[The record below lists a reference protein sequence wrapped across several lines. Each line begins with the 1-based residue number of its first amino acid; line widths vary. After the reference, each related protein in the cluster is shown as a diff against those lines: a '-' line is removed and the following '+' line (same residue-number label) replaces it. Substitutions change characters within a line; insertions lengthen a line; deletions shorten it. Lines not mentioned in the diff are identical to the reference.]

1 MSQFQTRLEPHGCN
15 GDAVKQSFTIDVRG
29 EILEN
34 GLKFDEDKYAICGH
48 LKKGVTGEETIQLEF
63 KLVDEEDEGWKQ
75 QEFHVPAQDTSFEL
89 SLQKLPRSGIEE
101 GKEYAVR
108 IRYFQR
114 WYRNKTSNVS

>member
-1 MSQFQTRLEPHGCN
+1 M
-15 GDAVKQSFTIDVRG
+15 
-29 EILEN
+29 
-34 GLKFDEDKYAICGH
+34 DE
-48 LKKGVTGEETIQLEF
+48 E
-63 KLVDEEDEGWKQ
+63 EEDEGWKQ

-89 SLQKLPRSGIEE
+89 SLQKLEEKIEE

>member
-1 MSQFQTRLEPHGCN
+1 M
-15 GDAVKQSFTIDVRG
+15 
-29 EILEN
+29 
-34 GLKFDEDKYAICGH
+34 DE
-48 LKKGVTGEETIQLEF
+48 E
-63 KLVDEEDEGWKQ
+63 EEDEGWKQ

-89 SLQKLPRSGIEE
+89 SLLKLEEKIEE